1 MGTLEGKIAVIT
13 GGTSGIGAR
22 TAELFVEEG
31 ARVVV
36 GGRRQERGDHL
47 VAKLGKA
54 ASYVRTD
61 VSVESDV
68 AALIR
73 YALEQ
78 FGRLDCL
85 FNNAGDLSSDPG
97 VAKIDIRRFD
107 AALALHV
114 RGPLLGMKYAAPIMI
129 RQRSGSI
136 INMAS
141 LNGTRAGLIALT
153 YATAKA
159 ALIHLTK
166 CVAVE
171 LGPHGIRVN
180 SVSPTAVITGLF
192 GKALG
197 LDPDVADREAEV
209 FVPAFADLLAKRQP
223 LPGMPTTDDLA
234 QAVLFLASDASRFV
248 TAHDLVVDGGVT
260 AGGTYAERMAT
271 LAEFQ
276 KVFESIR
283 PRSA

>member
-1 MGTLEGKIAVIT
+1 MGTLDGKVVVIA

-22 TAELFVEEG
+22 TAEVFVEEG
-31 ARVVV
+31 ASVVI
-36 GGRRQERGDHL
+36 GGRRKERGEQL
-47 VAKLGKA
+47 AAKLGKT
-54 ASYVRTD
+54 ASYVKTD
-61 VSVESDV
+61 VSVEADV
-68 AALIR
+68 AALIQHSVER
-73 YALEQ
+73 

-97 VAKIDIRRFD
+97 IAKVDIQRFD
-107 AALALHV
+107 AAMAVHV
-114 RGPLLGMKYAAPIMI
+114 RGPLLGMKYAAAIMI

-141 LNGTRAGLIALT
+141 LNGTRAGYIALT

-197 LDPDVADREAEV
+197 LDPDTADREAAA
-209 FVPAFADLLAKRQP
+209 FVPAFADLLAKHQP
-223 LPGMPTTDDLA
+223 LPGMPTTDDIA
-234 QAVLFLASDASRFV
+234 RAVLFLASDESRFI
-248 TAHDLVVDGGVT
+248 TAHDLLIDGGMT
-260 AGGTYAERMAT
+260 AGGTLAERMAT
-271 LAEFQ
+271 LAGFQ
-276 KVFESIR
+276 RVLNSVR
-283 PRSA
+283 PRSE